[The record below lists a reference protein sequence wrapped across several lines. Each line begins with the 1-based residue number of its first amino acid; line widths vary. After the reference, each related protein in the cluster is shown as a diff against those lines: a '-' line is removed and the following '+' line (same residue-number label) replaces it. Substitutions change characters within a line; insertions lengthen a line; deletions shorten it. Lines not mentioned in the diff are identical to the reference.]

1 MDRSSGTGCNPQNK
15 SYKSLLSEKYAL
27 SNIDGGRGE
36 GDRGSALQGGENHGI
51 LKKTPGGGTMWK
63 DSPRTVRK
71 MVLRLSTAG
80 AVLALGGA
88 LVQSALLIV
97 AGLLLLIVALVLHF
111 TYYRCPHCSRFL
123 DRSDGEYCPYC
134 GKKME

>member
-1 MDRSSGTGCNPQNK
+1 
-15 SYKSLLSEKYAL
+15 
-27 SNIDGGRGE
+27 
-36 GDRGSALQGGENHGI
+36 
-51 LKKTPGGGTMWK
+51 MWK

-80 AVLALGGA
+80 AVLDLGGA

-111 TYYRCPHCSRFL
+111 TYYRCPHCGRFL
-123 DRSDGEYCPYC
+123 DRSTGAYCPYC

>member
-1 MDRSSGTGCNPQNK
+1 
-15 SYKSLLSEKYAL
+15 
-27 SNIDGGRGE
+27 
-36 GDRGSALQGGENHGI
+36 
-51 LKKTPGGGTMWK
+51 MWK
-63 DSPRTVRK
+63 DSPRAVRK
-71 MVLRLSTAG
+71 IELRLCTAG

-111 TYYRCPHCSRFL
+111 TYYRCPHCGRFL
-123 DRSDGEYCPYC
+123 DRSTGAYCPYC

>member
-1 MDRSSGTGCNPQNK
+1 
-15 SYKSLLSEKYAL
+15 
-27 SNIDGGRGE
+27 
-36 GDRGSALQGGENHGI
+36 
-51 LKKTPGGGTMWK
+51 MWK

-71 MVLRLSTAG
+71 IVLRLCTAG

-111 TYYRCPHCSRFL
+111 TYYRCPHCGRFL
-123 DRSDGEYCPYC
+123 DRSTGAYCPYC